1 MRNKRVTKFTLF
13 AIFCFGL
20 FYACANPFST
30 RTPETP
36 NLGNDISD
44 NSLQTD
50 PNRMLEKIQ
59 QSFEL
64 KDARSYRAC
73 FAEAALVGQNYL
85 YIAENSEAAR
95 LINWGVDD
103 EENYFLNLTSEGDV
117 VLQFSPENPLPTP
130 VSTSPDT
137 LQLDFEYEI
146 SAVFQVRTEHYRGR
160 SVLKIFKAADE
171 RWYIFE
177 WRDLLKQGG
186 TAADSSWSTLRA
198 NYRIAPSG

>member
-1 MRNKRVTKFTLF
+1 M
-13 AIFCFGL
+13 
-20 FYACANPFST
+20 ACANPFST
-30 RTPETP
+30 RSPETP
-36 NLGNDISD
+36 NLGNDVSD

-50 PNRMLEKIQ
+50 PNRILEKIQ
-59 QSFEL
+59 QSFDL

-73 FAEAALVGQNYL
+73 FAEVALVGQAYL
-85 YIAENSEAAR
+85 YISENSEAAR

-103 EENYFLNLTSEGDV
+103 EENYFFNLTSDGDV
-117 VLQFSPENPLPTP
+117 VLQFTPEKPLPTP

-146 SAVFQVRTEHYRGR
+146 AVIFQQRAEHYRGR
-160 SVLKIFKAADE
+160 SVLKIFKAGDE

-177 WRDLLKQGG
+177 WRDLLKQSS
-186 TAADSSWSTLRA
+186 TIADSSWSTLRA